1 MVSLDYA
8 TMKAGVRQGTC
19 ERSTPFAQSQSNVYT
34 EGVHAA
40 LVRMRAVMLRR
51 EGVNGLF
58 FRIDAR
64 FDACGYARDMRVE
77 RRDGET
83 VDQLLRRFNK
93 VVVAER
99 ITKTFREKMHF
110 VSESEKRKEKR
121 RRAERNRRK
130 KALQQAQ

>member
-1 MVSLDYA
+1 
-8 TMKAGVRQGTC
+8 
-19 ERSTPFAQSQSNVYT
+19 
-34 EGVHAA
+34 
-40 LVRMRAVMLRR
+40 
-51 EGVNGLF
+51 
-58 FRIDAR
+58 
-64 FDACGYARDMRVE
+64 MRVE

-110 VSESEKRKEKR
+110 ISESEKRKEKR

-130 KALQQAQ
+130 KLLQQAQQG